1 MIAHTPVLNERD
13 FDRLNELVTTARRTH
28 GALAAALE
36 QGLTRSKPVA
46 PTRVP
51 KTVVTMNSRILF
63 RDLESREEEIYTLV
77 YPQDADV
84 EAGKLSV
91 LAPLGT
97 VLLGAKVGQVVECTT
112 PGGVRRIKVEKI
124 LYQPEAAGDLHL

>member
-51 KTVVTMNSRILF
+51 KSVVTMNSRILF

-97 VLLGAKVGQVVECTT
+97 VLLGAKAGQVVECAT
-112 PGGVRRIKVEKI
+112 P
-124 LYQPEAAGDLHL
+124 